1 MTEIMPLVS
10 GTVDNH
16 KTPNNAAK
24 IKIVNSVLGK
34 NIKIKNKNDLKLY
47 SITNKFFFDWLSP
60 KYPNRRVPNTLN
72 RPIKANDH
80 DPIQIGKDKS
90 SK

>member
-1 MTEIMPLVS
+1 MPLVS

-47 SITNKFFFDWLSP
+47 SITNKFFF
-60 KYPNRRVPNTLN
+60 
-72 RPIKANDH
+72 
-80 DPIQIGKDKS
+80 
-90 SK
+90 